1 MVSKKLFHLVVIVLL
16 ALTSCQNKSSDVSH
30 DYSSNSAPGTQEEL
44 DRNVGNFVLFG
55 LSSASLNNESIKNL
69 DRQADWLKR
78 YRYINIIIEGH
89 CDERGTREFNLA
101 LGARR
106 ANVVKDYLISSGIDS
121 SRIMTISYGKE
132 RPVILGSSSEVWRQN
147 RRSVVVLN

>member
-1 MVSKKLFHLVVIVLL
+1 MITKRLFFIVYIFIL
-16 ALTSCQNKSSDVSH
+16 ALSSCQNNATHNNGSSASD
-30 DYSSNSAPGTQEEL
+30 SAPGTQEEL
-44 DRNVGNFVLFG
+44 DKNVGNFVLFKV
-55 LSSASLNNESIKNL
+55 SSASLDRESIQNL

-78 YRYINIIIEGH
+78 YRYINIIVEGH

-106 ANVVKDYLISSGIDS
+106 ANTVKDYLVSSGIDS
-121 SRIMTISYGKE
+121 SRITTISYGKE
-132 RPVILGSSSEVWRQN
+132 RPVILGTGSEVWRQN